1 MTELNAIE
9 LGQAIRSTRLQKGWT
24 QQQLAQKA
32 KITRSALA
40 KYELGQRKMTT
51 EQMNQILDCL
61 LGNSKNPHQVEGI
74 IDYLTIHFFS
84 TNYKELVKEVLGV
97 SMKHMIFSEITT
109 LGYTGR
115 FNLLNA
121 IDIRISNDTVKGTLF
136 ELKGKGCR
144 FLSGWLKARKETWP
158 YFIQKVFAFGGNFT
172 RIDFSMNDYE
182 GLLDL
187 PKMAKQVE
195 NNYFY
200 STFKRGDIYN
210 GKNLTNG
217 SSDGTTLY
225 FGSPK
230 SQLRFCFY
238 QKNYEQRRKNGTPLE
253 DSSIINRYE
262 LRFRH
267 EKAQELA
274 NYLLSNKEFETIIF
288 ELMNH
293 SLCFYDRTPRSPNAK
308 IDKDWANFIG
318 NHGTLQISLP
328 SNPMSLEKSIRWLI
342 QNVSPT
348 MKLIDSIGNIYNVD
362 LLGMIVETGK
372 LSEDKQKMLNTIKEQ
387 PEWFKEEIDVYT
399 KKLIDKQKKQSTA
412 YTVNS
417 ASILRPR
424 QVEYTTFCSTS
435 QQIKE
440 EV

>member
-158 YFIQKVFAFGGNFT
+158 DFIQKVFAFGGNFT

-195 NNYFY
+195 NNYFS

-210 GKNLTNG
+210 
-217 SSDGTTLY
+217 
-225 FGSPK
+225 
-230 SQLRFCFY
+230 
-238 QKNYEQRRKNGTPLE
+238 RRL
-253 DSSIINRYE
+253 
-262 LRFRH
+262 
-267 EKAQELA
+267 
-274 NYLLSNKEFETIIF
+274 
-288 ELMNH
+288 
-293 SLCFYDRTPRSPNAK
+293 
-308 IDKDWANFIG
+308 
-318 NHGTLQISLP
+318 
-328 SNPMSLEKSIRWLI
+328 
-342 QNVSPT
+342 
-348 MKLIDSIGNIYNVD
+348 
-362 LLGMIVETGK
+362 
-372 LSEDKQKMLNTIKEQ
+372 
-387 PEWFKEEIDVYT
+387 
-399 KKLIDKQKKQSTA
+399 
-412 YTVNS
+412 
-417 ASILRPR
+417 
-424 QVEYTTFCSTS
+424 
-435 QQIKE
+435 
-440 EV
+440 

>member
-1 MTELNAIE
+1 MTDLHAIE

-32 KITRSALA
+32 QISRSALS
-40 KYELGQRKMTT
+40 KYELGLRKLTT
-51 EQMNQILDCL
+51 NQMNQLLDCL
-61 LGNSKNPHQVEGI
+61 LQETREPQQVEGI

-84 TNYKELVKEVLGV
+84 TNYKELIKEILGI
-97 SMKHMIFSEITT
+97 SMKHMIYSEIST
-109 LGYTGR
+109 LGYIGR

-121 IDIRISNDTVKGTLF
+121 IDIRISNDAVKGTLF
-136 ELKGKGCR
+136 ELKGKGCH
-144 FLSGWLKARKETWP
+144 FLSGWLKARKETWQD
-158 YFIQKVFAFGGNFT
+158 FIQKVFTFGGNFT

-187 PKMAKQVE
+187 PKLAKQVE
-195 NNYFY
+195 NNHFS
-200 STFKRGDIYN
+200 STFRRGDIYN
-210 GKNLTNG
+210 GKNLTDG

-253 DSSIINRYE
+253 DYPIINRYE

-274 NYLLSNKEFETIIF
+274 NYLLSENEFETVIF

-293 SLCFYDRTPRSPNAK
+293 SLCFYDPSPNQPNAK
-308 IDKDWANFIG
+308 IDTDWANFIG
-318 NHGTLQISLP
+318 NHASLQISLT
-328 SNPMSLEKSIRWLI
+328 SNPMSLEKSLRWLI
-342 QNVSPT
+342 HGVSPT
-348 MKLIDSIGNIYNVD
+348 LKLIESIGNIYEVD
-362 LLGMIVETGK
+362 LLGMIVATGQ
-372 LSEDKQKMLNTIKEQ
+372 LNEDKQKLLDTIKEQ
-387 PEWFKEEIDVYT
+387 PEWFQEEIDGYT
-399 KKLIDKQKKQSTA
+399 KELTDRQKKQSTA
-412 YTVNS
+412 HTIKS

>member
-1 MTELNAIE
+1 MTEWNAIE

-51 EQMNQILDCL
+51 EQINQILDCL
-61 LGNSKNPHQVEGI
+61 LQESKNPHQVEGI

-109 LGYTGR
+109 VGYTGR

-158 YFIQKVFAFGGNFT
+158 DFIQKVFAFGGNFT

-195 NNYFY
+195 NNCFS

-253 DSSIINRYE
+253 DSPIINRYE

-288 ELMNH
+288 ELMNY
-293 SLCFYDRTPRSPNAK
+293 SLCIYDRTPKSPNAK

-342 QNVSPT
+342 QNISPT
-348 MKLIDSIGNIYNVD
+348 MKLIDSIGYIYDVD

-372 LSEDKQKMLNTIKEQ
+372 LSEDKQKLLNTIKEQ
-387 PEWFKEEIDVYT
+387 PDWFKEEINVYT
-399 KKLIDKQKKQSTA
+399 KELTDKQKKQSTA
-412 YTVNS
+412 HTVNS